1 MKISW
6 TDHVKSGVL
15 HRVEKERDILRKIKQ
30 KKAEWIDQILCK
42 NCLLKQV
49 IKERWKEG

>member
-15 HRVEKERDILRKIKQ
+15 QSVKEERNILRKAKQ
-30 KKAEWIDQILCK
+30 RLTVSVKSC
-42 NCLLKQV
+42 
-49 IKERWKEG
+49 ERTAF